1 MPKFLVG
8 IGRLVREQA
17 TVVVE
22 APSVEA
28 IDVDKVYDMYEGV
41 SWEPDQFWGAE
52 PSESHDGVMGP
63 APEDAAVDVTVE
75 AEQEVEP
82 AE

>member
-8 IGRLVREQA
+8 IGRLVREQT

-22 APSVEA
+22 APSAEA
-28 IDVDKVYDMYEGV
+28 IDVDQIYDQYEGA

-63 APEDAAVDVTVE
+63 APDDAAVDVTIE
-75 AEQEVEP
+75 AEPEIAP